1 MKELAIKYFVL
12 CLVLALLPVS
22 PFQRFASYF
31 RDIPFLATLN
41 WFIPISDMIT
51 VLEVWLVVIAVY
63 YGIMWVLNFVG
74 LLKN

>member
-1 MKELAIKYFVL
+1 MKELAIKYFVV

-22 PFQRFASYF
+22 PFQRFATWFSTVPY
-31 RDIPFLATLN
+31 LSALN
-41 WFIPISDMIT
+41 WFLPISDMLY
-51 VLEVWLVVIAVY
+51 VMELWLPVIAAF

>member
-22 PFQRFASYF
+22 PFQRFGSYF
-31 RDIPFLATLN
+31 NDIPFLATLN
-41 WFIPISDMIT
+41 WFIPISDMLT
-51 VLEVWLVVIAVY
+51 VLEIWLVVVAAY